1 MAPELVIE
9 LMAERSRSQSKSPV
23 QGPYRFHPSRGGRIE
38 ENASSRIANPESH
51 FNSGVI
57 DAAVLTEE
65 EQTLL
70 RAELTRCFL
79 RLPAMAA
86 QLVARASATATVH

>member
-38 ENASSRIANPESH
+38 ENASSRIANPESD
-51 FNSGVI
+51 FNSRI
-57 DAAVLTEE
+57 ILMLLFFQIYRKRLTFV
-65 EQTLL
+65 Q
-70 RAELTRCFL
+70 
-79 RLPAMAA
+79 
-86 QLVARASATATVH
+86 